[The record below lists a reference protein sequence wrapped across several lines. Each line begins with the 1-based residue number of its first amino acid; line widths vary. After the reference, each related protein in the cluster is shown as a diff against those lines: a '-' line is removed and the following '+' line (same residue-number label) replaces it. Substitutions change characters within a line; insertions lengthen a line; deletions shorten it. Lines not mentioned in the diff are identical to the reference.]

1 NTIASLLLDVYVA
14 FAINE
19 TDRMFSRQ
27 LVERLVSISAGRP
40 WVEAR
45 KGKEINELWLAQQF
59 RPYGIKPR
67 TIWIGEDHAKGYYFE
82 DFREASQRYVPK
94 AEAQAFLDE
103 FKSPNGA
110 NHEGCAPAAGET
122 GVAQPPTTQKE

>member
-1 NTIASLLLDVYVA
+1 
-14 FAINE
+14 
-19 TDRMFSRQ
+19 MFSRQ
-27 LVERLVSISAGRP
+27 LVERLILRSAGRP

-45 KGKEINELWLAQQF
+45 KGKEINELWLSQQL
-59 RPYGIKPR
+59 RPYGIRPR

-103 FKSPNGA
+103 LTSPSQASG
-110 NHEGCAPAAGET
+110 EEPAPAAGEN
-122 GVAQPPTTQKE
+122 GAAQTPATPLP